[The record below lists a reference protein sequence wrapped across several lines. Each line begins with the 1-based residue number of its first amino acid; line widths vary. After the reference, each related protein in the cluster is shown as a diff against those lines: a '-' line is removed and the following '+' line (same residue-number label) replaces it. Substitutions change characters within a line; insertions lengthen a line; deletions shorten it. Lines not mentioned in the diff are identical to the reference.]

1 MSKINLIVRSKTKVA
16 TISSKNKMWD
26 WRKAVANE
34 ARRYRES
41 ISYTQQNDTDIF
53 DVKIIFYL
61 HKNCYQ
67 RCDLDNLAKP
77 VIDTLFCTQKKPIQ
91 NSVCECT
98 LFDVNDKGINSLCME
113 KKMGISEDE
122 MGADIIISW

>member
-41 ISYTQQNDTDIF
+41 ISYTQPNDTDIF

-61 HKNCYQ
+61 HK
-67 RCDLDNLAKP
+67 
-77 VIDTLFCTQKKPIQ
+77 
-91 NSVCECT
+91 
-98 LFDVNDKGINSLCME
+98 
-113 KKMGISEDE
+113 
-122 MGADIIISW
+122 